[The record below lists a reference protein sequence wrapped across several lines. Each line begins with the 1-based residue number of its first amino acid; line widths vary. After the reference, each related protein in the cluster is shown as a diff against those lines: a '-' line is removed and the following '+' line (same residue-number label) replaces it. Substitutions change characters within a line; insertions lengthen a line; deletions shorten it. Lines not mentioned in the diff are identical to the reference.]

1 MFKNFFLWLIS
12 PKRNR
17 YLLWGLALTTLGVFL
32 IPFIIGIP
40 ILGIGAVLLT
50 GGAMISFAGKIP
62 GGKKLAEGFE
72 EMFDQMGALLKSLFG
87 KD

>member
-17 YLLWGLALTTLGVFL
+17 YLLWGLALTIIGTLL

-50 GGAMISFAGKIP
+50 FGVIISFAGKIP
-62 GGKKLAEGFE
+62 GGEKLAGGLEK
-72 EMFDQMGALLKSLFG
+72 MFDQMGDFLKSLFR

>member
-17 YLLWGLALTTLGVFL
+17 YLLLGLALTTLGVLL

-40 ILGIGAVLLT
+40 ILGMGAVLLT
-50 GGAMISFAGKIP
+50 GGAMISFAAKIP
-62 GGKKLAEGFE
+62 GGEKLAEGFE
-72 EMFDQMGALLKSLFG
+72 KMFDQMGAFLKSLFG